1 MGSYS
6 RLILQFAAASG
17 IAGMLAAEAP
27 AMAAD
32 MLAKPGEPAPKAAT
46 SIVKR
51 HACRPDASRVH
62 RLDCSGAWCGRQFVL
77 ILGIAY

>member
-1 MGSYS
+1 MASYP

-17 IAGMLAAEAP
+17 IAGMLAAAAP

-32 MLAKPGEPAPKAAT
+32 MLAKPGKAAT
-46 SIVKR
+46 STIKR
-51 HACRPDASRVH
+51 HAWRGASPVH

-77 ILGIAY
+77 IVGIAY